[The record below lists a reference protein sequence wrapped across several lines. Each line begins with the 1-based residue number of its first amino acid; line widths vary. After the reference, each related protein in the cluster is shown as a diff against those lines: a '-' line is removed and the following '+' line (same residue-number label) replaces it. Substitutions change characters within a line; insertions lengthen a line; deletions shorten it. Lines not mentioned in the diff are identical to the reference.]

1 MIKVFRCSHMF
12 LGARK
17 IGQVLASR
25 KLAWIEQS
33 ARKGPKRVQRGKI
46 LMFPALAE
54 AAPCKVY
61 RRALDCS
68 PVSVCRVCLRQGG
81 SARLPGTAAKLELID
96 VNKTD
101 AKQAAQAKAGQGAQ
115 AQSKASAQARRTLRR
130 NWYDGQNRE
139 IVVYYLIAVAFLEL
153 IVGAVAFFYGV
164 VHAEPMGPDGVRMAS
179 FPWVGWLIA
188 AILSPV
194 GLLLILH
201 LSGQYFSR
209 SLNATSADGMAGG
222 ADAGEEVPER
232 VQRLYAIV
240 KHAPTVV
247 VLLGLIALG
256 GALFFLDS
264 AMDVLI
270 SMGRG
275 ILPYLPWILGSLTVF
290 LIVCYIV
297 RQIFV
302 ARHNRMQ
309 QEYAYRLKVLEKTGI
324 IIASKGSEPLKLED
338 GRIVPIESG
347 RPQAALPPSPEG
359 GDAKA
364 DGVLAAGDAEDVSDA
379 EIVEEPSPAK

>member
-1 MIKVFRCSHMF
+1 MRN
-12 LGARK
+12 
-17 IGQVLASR
+17 
-25 KLAWIEQS
+25 
-33 ARKGPKRVQRGKI
+33 GKI
-46 LMFPALAE
+46 LTVLALAE
-54 AAPCKVY
+54 VPPCKVY
-61 RRALDCS
+61 KQALDCS
-68 PVSVCRVCLRQGG
+68 PISVCRDCLRQG
-81 SARLPGTAAKLELID
+81 SSVRLLRAAAKLELID

-101 AKQAAQAKAGQGAQ
+101 AKQAAQAKDGQGR
-115 AQSKASAQARRTLRR
+115 SKAREQARRALRR

-164 VHAEPMGPDGVRMAS
+164 VHAEPMGPDGVRMAT

-247 VLLGLIALG
+247 VLLGLIAFG

-270 SMGRG
+270 RVGRG

-297 RQIFV
+297 RQIFI

-338 GRIVPIESG
+338 GRIVPIERG
-347 RPQAALPPSPEG
+347 RSQAALPPSPEG
-359 GDAKA
+359 GNVKA
-364 DGVLAAGDAEDVSDA
+364 DGAPAAGDAEDVSDA

>member
-1 MIKVFRCSHMF
+1 MV
-12 LGARK
+12 
-17 IGQVLASR
+17 
-25 KLAWIEQS
+25 
-33 ARKGPKRVQRGKI
+33 
-46 LMFPALAE
+46 PALAE
-54 AAPCKVY
+54 ATPCKVY
-61 RRALDCS
+61 KRALDCS
-68 PVSVCRVCLRQGG
+68 PVSACRVCLRQGG
-81 SARLPGTAAKLELID
+81 SARLPGTVAKLELID

-115 AQSKASAQARRTLRR
+115 AQSKASAQARRVLRR

-209 SLNATSADGMAGG
+209 SLNATSADGMPSGEG
-222 ADAGEEVPER
+222 AGEEVPER

-247 VLLGLIALG
+247 ILLGLIALG

-275 ILPYLPWILGSLTVF
+275 ILPYLPWLLGSLTVF
-290 LIVCYIV
+290 LIV
-297 RQIFV
+297 
-302 ARHNRMQ
+302 
-309 QEYAYRLKVLEKTGI
+309 
-324 IIASKGSEPLKLED
+324 
-338 GRIVPIESG
+338 
-347 RPQAALPPSPEG
+347 
-359 GDAKA
+359 
-364 DGVLAAGDAEDVSDA
+364 
-379 EIVEEPSPAK
+379 

>member
-1 MIKVFRCSHMF
+1 M
-12 LGARK
+12 
-17 IGQVLASR
+17 
-25 KLAWIEQS
+25 
-33 ARKGPKRVQRGKI
+33 
-46 LMFPALAE
+46 
-54 AAPCKVY
+54 
-61 RRALDCS
+61 RALDCS
-68 PVSVCRVCLRQGG
+68 PVFVCRVCFRQ
-81 SARLPGTAAKLELID
+81 SRTAQLPGAVAKLELID

-101 AKQAAQAKAGQGAQ
+101 AKQAGQAKAGNGAQ
-115 AQSKASAQARRTLRR
+115 GQSKASEQARRTLRR

-201 LSGQYFSR
+201 LSGQFFSR
-209 SLNATSADGMAGG
+209 SLNATSAEGMADTG
-222 ADAGEEVPER
+222 GEEVPER

-240 KHAPTVV
+240 KHAPTIV

-264 AMDVLI
+264 AMDVLL

-297 RQIFV
+297 RQIFI
-302 ARHNRMQ
+302 ARHSRMQ

-338 GRIVPIESG
+338 GRVVPIESG
-347 RPQAALPPSPEG
+347 KPQAALPPSPG
-359 GDAKA
+359 
-364 DGVLAAGDAEDVSDA
+364 AASKEAGAGEPSAAEDVADA